1 MAFCEQCGTQLA
13 AVAAFCS
20 GCGTAVKAAAMPQVV
35 SQPAFQP
42 DPTPAGVALPQTD
55 TASQAAPTDDLSGLS
70 EKWRRRFAAIEKGGG
85 EGVRWWRLP
94 NAGQLTGEDRRLIFL
109 NIWGFFFGPLYYL
122 FLGMWRRAIT
132 LTLVVLVIDLI
143 LVMAGY
149 ALNFPID
156 DYIWVVGS
164 VFFSQS
170 ANRDYYRKTVL
181 KRREWW

>member
-1 MAFCEQCGTQLA
+1 MAFCEQCGNQLD

-20 GCGTAVKAAAMPQVV
+20 GCGTAVRTAAMPQVV

-42 DPTPAGVALPQTD
+42 DPTPARVPLPQTD
-55 TASQAAPTDDLSGLS
+55 PASQAAPTDDLSGLS
-70 EKWRRRFAAIEKGGG
+70 EIWRRRFAAIEKAGG
-85 EGVRWWRLP
+85 EEVRWWRLP
-94 NAGQLTGEDRRLIFL
+94 HARQLTGEDRRLILL
-109 NIWGFFFGPLYYL
+109 NVWGFVFGPFYYL

-143 LVMAGY
+143 LGMAGD

-156 DYIWVVGS
+156 GYIWIVSS
-164 VFFSQS
+164 VLFSQS
-170 ANRDYYRKTVL
+170 ANRDYFRKTVL